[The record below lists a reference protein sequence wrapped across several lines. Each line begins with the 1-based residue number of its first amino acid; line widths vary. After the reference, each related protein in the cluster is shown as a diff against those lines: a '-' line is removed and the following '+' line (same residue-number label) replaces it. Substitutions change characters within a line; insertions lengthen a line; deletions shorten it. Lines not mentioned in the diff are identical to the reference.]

1 MDVPSAEA
9 LGIWCW
15 SGESLVPGWVV
26 GFEGDLVGFS
36 FGWASVF
43 VGAAGLCGIMEDEVG
58 ELGVSV
64 AIWEIMAMLKFE
76 KMRSDEE
83 YDAAMER
90 IDEIFDAPVGSAE
103 GEELEVLVGLV
114 EAWEGE
120 RYPIPPPDLVDAIA
134 FRIDQE
140 RWGFGG

>member
-43 VGAAGLCGIMEDEVG
+43 VGAAGLCGIMEDEV
-58 ELGVSV
+58 
-64 AIWEIMAMLKFE
+64 ADP
-76 KMRSDEE
+76 R
-83 YDAAMER
+83 R
-90 IDEIFDAPVGSAE
+90 
-103 GEELEVLVGLV
+103 
-114 EAWEGE
+114 
-120 RYPIPPPDLVDAIA
+120 
-134 FRIDQE
+134 
-140 RWGFGG
+140 FGGDLGDYGYVEV